1 MLDVHNICTE
11 KTHLTL
17 QLVLADRCGAYFCS
31 GSQRQSFM
39 AGASGASRPLWA
51 AVPEP
56 GVLSP
61 AEVLLSCLFAF
72 LPAPGLVAGAAGLA
86 LQDRRGLGG
95 VGGFMLESGWSSH
108 SQYNR
113 VPCKCEVTVTLDR
126 IRCYCLP
133 FAS

>member
-1 MLDVHNICTE
+1 MFTVFAQKKITLLYNLYEHTGVG
-11 KTHLTL
+11 LTS
-17 QLVLADRCGAYFCS
+17 A
-31 GSQRQSFM
+31 
-39 AGASGASRPLWA
+39 AGASASPSWPGPSGASPPLWA
-51 AVPEP
+51 AVPEL

-61 AEVLLSCLFAF
+61 AEVLLSCLFGS
-72 LPAPGLVAGAAGLA
+72 LSAPGLVAGAAGLA

-108 SQYNR
+108 PQYNR

-126 IRCYCLP
+126 IRCCCLP

>member
-17 QLVLADRCGAYFCS
+17 QFVLADRCGAYFCS

-39 AGASGASRPLWA
+39 ARGFRSFPTSLGCGAGA
-51 AVPEP
+51 
-56 GVLSP
+56 GVLWP